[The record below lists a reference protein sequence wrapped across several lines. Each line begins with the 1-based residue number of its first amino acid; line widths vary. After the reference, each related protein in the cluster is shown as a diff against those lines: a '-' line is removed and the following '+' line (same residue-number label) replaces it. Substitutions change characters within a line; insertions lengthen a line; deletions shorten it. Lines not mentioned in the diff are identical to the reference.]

1 MLKEH
6 YDNYCNGTQGTW
18 TVSGGVPAKSLGTLL
33 TRRSKGWSEAERKTD
48 VGTEPADVSGNVLGL
63 GDNTVEYDSN
73 YGREV
78 STGRLSERGKASI
91 LVCACVYVSQTFS
104 NF

>member
-1 MLKEH
+1 MSLNSLVYLPHPMLKL
-6 YDNYCNGTQGTW
+6 
-18 TVSGGVPAKSLGTLL
+18 LGPSSNALGMMIL
-33 TRRSKGWSEAERKTD
+33 QSFDRSEAERKTD